1 MATILP
7 HTTRA
12 SGTVLTAAIYNGD
25 HQVHI
30 TNANSLNNELNGIA
44 DVAIVTGLVVS
55 NGSNSITGVSIAG
68 TANEISVANNNGLTG
83 NPTISLPAALTFT
96 GKTITGGTFTSMSMD
111 EAATVVSDDTGATAG
126 PTFTLH
132 RDSASPLAADL
143 IGVLNFDGEDS
154 GSVQTT
160 YAKIFA
166 TIIDPTNATED
177 GTLTAQIMVAGA
189 LTNRIVADATGVTLS
204 GTVSTGILS
213 VTGTITSTG
222 ALTVTGNSTIN
233 GTLTVTG

>member
-55 NGSNSITGVSIAG
+55 NGANSITGVSIAG
-68 TANEISVANNNGLTG
+68 TSNEISVANNDGLTG
-83 NPTISLPAALTFT
+83 NPTISLPSAITLT

-111 EAATVVSDDTGATAG
+111 EAATIVSDDTGAGAG

-132 RDSASPLAADL
+132 RDSASPLLNDI
-143 IGVLNFDGEDS
+143 IGQINFDGEDS

-160 YAKIFA
+160 YAKMFA

-177 GTLTAQIMVAGA
+177 GIFTIQVMVAGA
-189 LTNRIVADATGVTLS
+189 LTNRIIANDTGVSITGAVSISSTL
-204 GTVSTGILS
+204 TTL
-213 VTGTITSTG
+213 G
-222 ALTVTGNSTIN
+222 ALTVAGNSTIN